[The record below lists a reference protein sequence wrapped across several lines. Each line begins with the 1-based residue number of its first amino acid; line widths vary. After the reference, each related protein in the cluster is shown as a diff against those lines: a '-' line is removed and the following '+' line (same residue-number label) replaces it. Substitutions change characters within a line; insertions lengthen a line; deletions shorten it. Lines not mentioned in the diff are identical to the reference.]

1 MFGTAISS
9 SQFMGAIMIALL
21 VSWLIFCLANT
32 VFVSRKRSAEAVPVK
47 PMQTA
52 TVEVPQHSMAMAM
65 AATNEHEH

>member
-1 MFGTAISS
+1 
-9 SQFMGAIMIALL
+9 MIALL

-52 TVEVPQHSMAMAM
+52 PVEVPQHSMAMAM